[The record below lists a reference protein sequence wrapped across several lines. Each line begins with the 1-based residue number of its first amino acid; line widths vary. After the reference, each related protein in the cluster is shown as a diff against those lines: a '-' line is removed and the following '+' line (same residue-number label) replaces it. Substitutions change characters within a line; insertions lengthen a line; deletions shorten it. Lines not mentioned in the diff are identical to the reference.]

1 MSSPVESF
9 FTATVRGQE
18 ATTSAL
24 RTWTDGLQAFTGAQ
38 STLSEAPAM
47 ITRYFDA
54 VQQVLDIQRQFAETM
69 VEAAQSAQT
78 VMKQVAGAAEDS
90 ADAAHAA
97 TNGLADVTRAAKGQT
112 RAVTRATKVATS

>member
-1 MSSPVESF
+1 MSSPVESL
-9 FTATVRGQE
+9 FTATMRSQE

-38 STLSEAPAM
+38 STLSEAPAL

-54 VQQVLDIQRQFAETM
+54 VQQVLDVQRQFAETM
-69 VEAAQSAQT
+69 VEAAQSAQS

-90 ADAAHAA
+90 ADAVHAA
-97 TNGLADVTRAAKGQT
+97 TDGMADVTRAAKEQT
-112 RAVTRATKVATS
+112 RAVARATKVVTS